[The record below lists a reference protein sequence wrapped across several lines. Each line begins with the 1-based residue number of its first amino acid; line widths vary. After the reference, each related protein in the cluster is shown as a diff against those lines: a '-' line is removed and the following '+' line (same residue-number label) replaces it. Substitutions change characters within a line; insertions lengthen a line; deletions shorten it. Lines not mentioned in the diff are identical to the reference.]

1 MRIRWSD
8 VAVNDLTSIC
18 DYIEQRDSAPA
29 ARHVALAIYEKVKG
43 LEPYPRQGRPGRRP
57 DTRELVV
64 AGLPY
69 LIVYR
74 IREDVVEINRILH
87 GAQKWP

>member
-1 MRIRWSD
+1 MRLRWAQT
-8 VAVNDLTSIC
+8 AVSDLTSIC
-18 DYIEQRDSAPA
+18 DYIEQRSPTSA
-29 ARHVALAIYEKVKG
+29 RRIALAIHEKVNG
-43 LEPYPRQGRPGRRP
+43 LKQYPRQGRPGRRP

-64 AGLPY
+64 TGLPY